1 MYEEIVARGGVS
13 PDYFFNEMELYEC
26 VAYLNGMRRKERAA
40 LERTRLIM
48 WASLTPY
55 SKNALELD
63 DVLKLDDPQPIVEEE
78 NHNAMEEMKPLRKR
92 AKLMEE
98 MMNE

>member
-1 MYEEIVARGGVS
+1 M
-13 PDYFFNEMELYEC
+13 
-26 VAYLNGMRRKERAA
+26 
-40 LERTRLIM
+40 ERTRLIM

-63 DVLKLDDPQPIVEEE
+63 DVLKLEEPQPVTEED
-78 NHNAMEEMKPLRKR
+78 NRKASEEMKALRKR
-92 AKLMEE
+92 VKLMEE